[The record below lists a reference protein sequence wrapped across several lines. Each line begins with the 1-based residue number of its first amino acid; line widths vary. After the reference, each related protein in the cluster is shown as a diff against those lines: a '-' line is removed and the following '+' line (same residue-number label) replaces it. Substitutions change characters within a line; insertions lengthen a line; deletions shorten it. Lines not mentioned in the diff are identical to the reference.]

1 VTPRRRRSE
10 ASEERARHRRLRAA
24 TPAGRL
30 RTARLICGAFLL
42 FPVVFAAIGVAW
54 VGRPGARGATP
65 VEIALAGLLGA
76 LALALL
82 ASAGAFRARLARI
95 AISERR
101 AGRAAYASDSALY
114 AAFATASIAGFL
126 TVEMASLLGFV
137 GTVLARSMVP
147 LLAIAVVSYALWAY
161 LWPTAR
167 VWRGWAAEAAREG
180 GDG

>member
-1 VTPRRRRSE
+1 MTPRRRRSE

-30 RTARLICGAFLL
+30 RTARLICGAFL
-42 FPVVFAAIGVAW
+42 FW